1 MEDYSLRIEN
11 LLCELSPEMKG
22 MRAIITQ
29 NPYEEIVKVLIGRV
43 PVRAL
48 ENFQM
53 RYQGIKNK
61 SISFLIE
68 NGYDFKILISD
79 LANIIRETKKA
90 IKENE

>member
-1 MEDYSLRIEN
+1 MENYSLRIEN

-48 ENFQM
+48 ENF
-53 RYQGIKNK
+53 
-61 SISFLIE
+61 
-68 NGYDFKILISD
+68 
-79 LANIIRETKKA
+79 
-90 IKENE
+90 

>member
-22 MRAIITQ
+22 MRAIIAQ
-29 NPYEEIVKVLIGRV
+29 SPYEEIVRVLTGRV
-43 PVRAL
+43 SIKTL

-61 SISFLIE
+61 SIAELKE

-79 LANIIRETKKA
+79 LANIVREVKK
-90 IKENE
+90 

>member
-22 MRAIITQ
+22 MRAIITH

-61 SISFLIE
+61 DISFLME
-68 NGYDFKILISD
+68 MDYDFKMLLSD
-79 LANIIRETKKA
+79 LKNIISEIKKQ
-90 IKENE
+90 